1 MRRAHLYFFIILGLI
16 LSGCQSTASTPVEF
30 IQAQPSAIETEPD
43 PTPWITD
50 TARPPVTAT
59 VTITSPQA
67 TQSLS
72 SQMNCGQ
79 SFCQAVWQ
87 GLLER
92 PIADDYRNT
101 IALEYPYAS
110 TRDGS
115 LPPHHGVEFPNPSG
129 TPVLAASTGEVVYA
143 GADDLVL
150 LGPYTGFYGNVIII
164 KHPGLFEER
173 DIFTLYAHLSSIET
187 EAGDNIEKGK
197 KIGEVGASGAAD
209 GSHLH
214 FEVRLDE
221 NDYDHNVNPV
231 LWFQPLDS
239 VNGEDASILAGL
251 IRKRNGELLS
261 EFEFTLDRIDPEGTV
276 GERYYFKTYVSYDMN
291 QHPIL
296 NENFVF
302 PDIPSGE
309 YRLVFIYGTV
319 VEFFIQLERGS
330 LGFIEIIVD

>member
-1 MRRAHLYFFIILGLI
+1 MRRALLSFIIILGLI
-16 LSGCQSTASTPVEF
+16 LAGCQPPTSTPEEN
-30 IQAQPSAIETEPD
+30 IQVQPSATETEPD
-43 PTPWITD
+43 PIPTLTETANPGVTPSIT
-50 TARPPVTAT
+50 A
-59 VTITSPQA
+59 SLPQA

-72 SQMNCGQ
+72 SQLNCGQ

-92 PIADDYRNT
+92 PIAGNYRNT
-101 IALEYPYAS
+101 IALEYPYAG
-110 TRDGS
+110 TRDGT

-143 GADDLVL
+143 GVDDLVL
-150 LGPYTGFYGNVIII
+150 LGPYTGFYGNVVII

-173 DIFTLYAHLSSIET
+173 DVFTLYAHLSSIET
-187 EAGDNIEKGK
+187 EAGENVKQGG

-221 NDYDHNVNPV
+221 NLYDRTVNPV

-239 VNGEDASILAGL
+239 VNGEGASTMAGS
-251 IRKRNGELLS
+251 IGKRNGELLS
-261 EFEFTLDRIDPEGTV
+261 EFEFTLDRIDPEGKV
-276 GERYYFKTYVSYDMN
+276 GERYYLKTYVSYDMN

-302 PDIPSGE
+302 PDIPAGQ
-309 YRLVFIYGTV
+309 YRIVFIYGTV
-319 VEFFIQLERGS
+319 AEVFIQIEPGS
-330 LGFIEIIVD
+330 LGFLDIIVE

>member
-1 MRRAHLYFFIILGLI
+1 MRRANLYFVIILGLI
-16 LSGCQSTASTPVEF
+16 LAGCQTDASTPEEN
-30 IQAQPSAIETEPD
+30 IQV
-43 PTPWITD
+43 
-50 TARPPVTAT
+50 PPT
-59 VTITSPQA
+59 VTETVPDATPTITETTNPGVMPSITPSVPQA

-72 SQMNCGQ
+72 SQIDCGQ

-92 PIADDYRNT
+92 PIGGDYRNT

-129 TPVLAASTGEVVYA
+129 TPVLAASSGKVVYA
-143 GADDLVL
+143 GVDDLVL
-150 LGPYTGFYGNVIII
+150 LGPYTGFYGNVVIIE
-164 KHPGLFEER
+164 HPDLFEEQ
-173 DIFTLYAHLSSIET
+173 DVYTLYAHLSSIET
-187 EAGDNIEKGK
+187 EAGDLMEKGE

-221 NDYDHNVNPV
+221 NDYDHTVNPV

-239 VNGEDASILAGL
+239 MNGEGASTLAGS
-251 IRKRNGELLS
+251 IGKRNGELLS
-261 EFEFTLDRIDPEGTV
+261 EFEFTLDRIDTEGKV
-276 GERYYFKTYVSYDMN
+276 GERYYLKTYVSYDMN

-302 PDIPSGE
+302 PDIPGGD

-319 VEFFIQLERGS
+319 VEYFIQLEPGS
-330 LGFIEIIVD
+330 LGLIEIIVD